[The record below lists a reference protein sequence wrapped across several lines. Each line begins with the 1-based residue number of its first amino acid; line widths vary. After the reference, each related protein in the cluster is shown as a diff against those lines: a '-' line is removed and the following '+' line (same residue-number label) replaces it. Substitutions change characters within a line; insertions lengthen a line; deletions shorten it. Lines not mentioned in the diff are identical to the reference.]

1 METKNYRHT
10 ASFGK
15 RAEYFIIAQM
25 LKEGLDCYV
34 PLIDDEGIDV
44 VVKKDDKTFLMVQ
57 IKARSKNVK
66 SGDAALF
73 ANLHH
78 EHRNNYFFVF
88 YSERMQKDTEKP
100 FYWILSSEEFLN
112 LASTNRTGKH
122 IGSKCIWFNGNRTNK
137 KTGKKEE
144 YIKEQFQKYVHTDFK
159 KIIS

>member
-1 METKNYRHT
+1 MEGKDYRHT

-34 PLIDDEGIDV
+34 PLVDDEGIDV
-44 VVKKDDKTFLMVQ
+44 VVKKDDKTFVMVQ
-57 IKARSKNVK
+57 IKARSKFVRN
-66 SGDAALF
+66 GDAALF
-73 ANLHH
+73 AGLHH
-78 EHRNNYFFVF
+78 EHRDNYFFVF

-112 LASTNRTGKH
+112 LASTNKKGKH
-122 IGSKCIWFNGNRTNK
+122 IGSKCVWFNGYRTNK

-144 YIKEQFQKYVHTDFK
+144 YIKEQFQQYVYTDFK

>member
-1 METKNYRHT
+1 METKKYRHT

-34 PLIDDEGIDV
+34 PLVDDEGIDV
-44 VVKKDDKTFLMVQ
+44 VIKKNDKTFVMVQ
-57 IKARSKNVK
+57 IKARSKNVR

-78 EHRNNYFFVF
+78 EHRDNYFFVF

-100 FYWILSSEEFLN
+100 FYWILSSEEFLSLSN
-112 LASTNRTGKH
+112 TNKTGKH
-122 IGSKCIWFNGNRTNK
+122 IGSKCIWFNGNKTNK
-137 KTGKKEE
+137 KTVQKEE
-144 YIKEQFQKYVHTDFK
+144 YIKEQFLKYVYSDFK